1 MKTWV
6 AWLIAIVVFVL
17 TITIIVVCKNIT
29 IKNKDTEIAN
39 LTEQIEYYKNAAN
52 PSKETIDSLVYN
64 IEYRDT
70 IIYNIKQ
77 KYITDVEIVKEMS
90 DSSLVT
96 YFKELVW
103 SD

>member
-17 TITIIVVCKNIT
+17 TIIIIVVCKNNT

-52 PSKETIDSLVYN
+52 PSKETIDSLIYN